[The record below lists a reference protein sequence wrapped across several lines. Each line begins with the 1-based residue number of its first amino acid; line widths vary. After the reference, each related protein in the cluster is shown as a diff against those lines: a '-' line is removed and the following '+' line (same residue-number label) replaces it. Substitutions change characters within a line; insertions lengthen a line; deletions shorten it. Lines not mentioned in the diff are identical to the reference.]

1 MVLTICGFEPLT
13 LVVLSSMLSDAN
25 PTETYERVGERENK
39 CSEEL
44 LGLISANERRVRER
58 EKEGERER
66 EREREREGVN

>member
-44 LGLISANERRVRER
+44 LVLILFQQMNGVRER
-58 EKEGERER
+58 RER
-66 EREREREGVN
+66 ERESKLT